1 MNSSE
6 HSTVQKPEYS
16 PRTTKASSVLGIISI
31 ISALIALSITI
42 YNRNDYSWGFVVIL
56 LAALPLMLSS
66 LIISIIGL
74 CLSSKT
80 LAGKRLS
87 AIGLILTFSPMAI
100 LSAPVLISS
109 IDEWIHDKRYNT
121 FVDGVKFNKE
131 MTVLIN
137 YPCFK
142 KETNYTIPDS
152 VTSIR
157 YSAFSG
163 CVNLVSITIPDSVTS
178 IGDSAFQG
186 CINLTS
192 ITIPDSVTNIGGWT
206 FTGCASLTNI
216 TISDNITI
224 LETGTFR
231 SCESLTN
238 ITIPDSVTTIEK
250 WVFDNCT
257 SLTTVTIPDSVTSI
271 GSVAFNACSSLKS
284 VKIPKRVTSISYGMF
299 RGCTGLTSITIPNG
313 VTSIRGVAFEDCTSL
328 KNVTIPDSV
337 TSISSNS
344 FQKCY
349 RLINVTFLG
358 DAPKEWRDVFKY
370 SAPTIYRKSEAKGWG
385 DTWAERP
392 VKLISEKPQEAN
404 K

>member
-6 HSTVQKPEYS
+6 DPTVQKQEYS
-16 PRTTKASSVLGIISI
+16 PRKTKASSVLGVISI
-31 ISALIALSITI
+31 IFALIALSITT
-42 YNRNDYSWGFVVIL
+42 YNRNDYHLGFVVIFL
-56 LAALPLMLSS
+56 LAFPLMLSS
-66 LIISIIGL
+66 LIISITGL

-87 AIGLILTFSPMAI
+87 VIGLILTFSPIAI
-100 LSAPVLISS
+100 LLAPVLSSS
-109 IDEWIHDKRYNT
+109 IEEWIHDKRYNT
-121 FVDGVKFNKE
+121 FVDGIKFNKE
-131 MTVLIN
+131 MTVLID

-157 YSAFSG
+157 YSAFSD
-163 CVNLVSITIPDSVTS
+163 CINLTNITIPDSVTS
-178 IGDSAFQG
+178 IGDSAFSG
-186 CINLTS
+186 CTSLTS
-192 ITIPDSVTNIGGWT
+192 ITIPDSVTNIGEWT
-206 FTGCASLTNI
+206 FRGCASLTNI
-216 TISDNITI
+216 TISDNVTI

-231 SCESLTN
+231 SCVSLTN

-257 SLTTVTIPDSVTSI
+257 SLTNVAIPDSVTSI
-271 GSVAFNACSSLKS
+271 NSVAFNACSSLKS
-284 VKIPKRVTSISYGMF
+284 IKIPKRVTSISYGMF

-313 VTSIRGVAFEDCTSL
+313 VTSIGNEAFEDCTSL

-337 TSISSNS
+337 TSIGSS

-358 DAPKEWRDVFKY
+358 DAPKEGKEVFKY
-370 SAPTIYRKSEAKGWG
+370 SAPTIYRKSEAKGWV
-385 DTWAERP
+385 DTWAGRP
-392 VKLISEKPQEAN
+392 VKLISEKP
-404 K
+404 

>member
-6 HSTVQKPEYS
+6 YSTIQKQEYS
-16 PRTTKASSVLGIISI
+16 PRKTKASSVLGVISI
-31 ISALIALSITI
+31 ILALIALSITI

-56 LAALPLMLSS
+56 LAAFPLMLSS

-87 AIGLILTFSPMAI
+87 AIGLTLTFSPMTI
-100 LSAPVLISS
+100 LYAPVLSSS
-109 IDEWIHDKRYNT
+109 IEEWIHDKRYNT
-121 FVDGVKFNKE
+121 FVDGIKFNKE
-131 MTVLIN
+131 MTVLID

-157 YSAFSG
+157 NSAFSG
-163 CVNLVSITIPDSVTS
+163 CINLTSITLPDSVTS
-178 IGDSAFQG
+178 IGDSAFSG

-192 ITIPDSVTNIGGWT
+192 ITIPDSVTSIGDYAFELSGL
-206 FTGCASLTNI
+206 TGI
-216 TISDNITI
+216 TISDNVTI

-257 SLTTVTIPDSVTSI
+257 SLTNVTIPDSVTSI
-271 GSVAFNACSSLKS
+271 DSVAFNACSSLKS
-284 VKIPKRVTSISYGMF
+284 IKIPKRVTSISYGMF

-313 VTSIRGVAFEDCTSL
+313 VTRIGNVAFEDCTSL
-328 KNVTIPDSV
+328 TNVTIPDSV
-337 TSISSNS
+337 TSIGSS

-358 DAPKEWRDVFKY
+358 DAPKEWREVFKY

-404 K
+404 KE